1 MPDRPTTNQPLTLDL
16 SASEV
21 QLIITGRK
29 VLLEAQE
36 DAEQLKQLKQL
47 IARLQH
53 G

>member
-1 MPDRPTTNQPLTLDL
+1 MPDRPTTKQPLTLDL

-21 QLIITGRK
+21 QLISTGRK

-36 DAEQLKQLKQL
+36 DAAQIEQLKQL

>member
-21 QLIITGRK
+21 QLFITGRK
-29 VLLEAQE
+29 ALPEAQE
-36 DAEQLKQLKQL
+36 DAEQIEQLKQL

>member
-1 MPDRPTTNQPLTLDL
+1 MADGPTTDPRLTMDP

-21 QLIITGRK
+21 QLFITGRK

-36 DAEQLKQLKQL
+36 DAEQIEQLKQL
-47 IARLQH
+47 IVRLQH